1 MYINSKNLLN
11 DTNYI
16 EVVFIKEQVEA
27 NVYDIDFCDIEI
39 SNMLY
44 KLKQANQTIKPFQ
57 KEYQKYLYDSLEYN
71 VNEKDSVINL
81 FNMKFENTE
90 LLSNV
95 VVNYYHKQ
103 SLPIHTFPS
112 TTTYEDNINIK
123 KTIVKLVNN
132 VYLNF
137 DSIQY
142 DNNDV
147 FNHVYFNCNV
157 SKKCDIDLINST
169 LENYIKILK

>member
-16 EVVFIKEQVEA
+16 EVVFVKESVEPT
-27 NVYDIDFCDIEI
+27 VYDIHFCDIEI
-39 SNMLY
+39 ANMLY
-44 KLKQANQTIKPFQ
+44 KLKLANQTIKPFQ

-71 VNEKDSVINL
+71 VNEKESTVNL
-81 FNMKFENTE
+81 YNMKFQNSE
-90 LLSNV
+90 LTKDI
-95 VVNYYHKQ
+95 VVNYYQRQ

-123 KTIVKLVNN
+123 KTIIKLLNN

-137 DSIQY
+137 ESIQY
-142 DNNDV
+142 DNDEV
-147 FNHVYFNCNV
+147 FNHVYFNCNIT
-157 SKKCDIDLINST
+157 KKCDIDLINST
-169 LENYIKILK
+169 LENYINILK